1 MLCAFGFPL
10 LLRAEVPILA
20 FVVCG
25 EGGSPMSASHDDV
38 TNYVGKLNF
47 VFSQVGI
54 DFQLAHYSVITNDA
68 WLSIVG
74 SNESQYEALCATT
87 NSTGGIEM
95 YFVQEIDDCTAF
107 KTPSGIVISQSANWR
122 SVAHEVGHLCGL
134 KDIYDDHT
142 GTSLRVTGRSSETRM
157 PSDYGRPNFTTP
169 HVDRIR
175 RLLMYGYSSN
185 SKLAISGGDIYG
197 LERKRKRNE
206 ATGSL
211 EDVWD
216 LFNVEVGFWVHGTRT
231 PRCE

>member
-1 MLCAFGFPL
+1 MLCAFGFSL
-10 LLRAEVPILA
+10 LLRAEVPVFA

-25 EGGSPMSASHDDV
+25 EGGSPMSASQDDV

-95 YFVQEIDDCTAF
+95 YFV
-107 KTPSGIVISQSANWR
+107 
-122 SVAHEVGHLCGL
+122 
-134 KDIYDDHT
+134 
-142 GTSLRVTGRSSETRM
+142 
-157 PSDYGRPNFTTP
+157 
-169 HVDRIR
+169 
-175 RLLMYGYSSN
+175 
-185 SKLAISGGDIYG
+185 LAISGGDIYG
-197 LERKRKRNE
+197 LGRKRKRNK